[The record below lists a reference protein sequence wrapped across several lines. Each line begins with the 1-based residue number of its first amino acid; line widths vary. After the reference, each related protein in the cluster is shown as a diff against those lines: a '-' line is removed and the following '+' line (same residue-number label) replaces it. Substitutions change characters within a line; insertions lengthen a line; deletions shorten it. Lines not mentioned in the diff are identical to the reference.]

1 MACFAAAAEMVI
13 IKQPLSPPPHCVIF
27 IYVRAIFF
35 FPPQY
40 HTSVFGLFGVS
51 AVLAVF
57 QCVPK
62 CFTSDDET
70 LAAH

>member
-13 IKQPLSPPPHCVIF
+13 IKRPLSPPPHCVIF

-35 FPPQY
+35 FPQF